1 MPDRVCIFVDGENF
15 RHSIVDLFSNFQNSD
30 YLPSSADWT
39 NFFDWI
45 VDQATDDGM
54 RVRTYWYVIETVDY
68 YPYSFPDARNN
79 TDRLLRLLSRSDEY
93 VNALSSL
100 EGEELILK
108 LEEVVGT
115 LKGRQSRMANRSNG
129 WRAVQDGISHRHRAV
144 EFRRAGAI
152 SYNLY
157 RQQLNREKAVDVKL
171 ATDMIMLRDIYD
183 VAVILSGDQDYVPA
197 VEVVKDSGKRVINVA
212 FRTRGGALL
221 PGGARRLNQVTDWSI
236 DIEYATLGPFL
247 GLR

>member
-15 RHSIVDLFSNFQNSD
+15 RHSIVNLFSNFQNSD
-30 YLPSSADWT
+30 YLPKSADWT

-45 VDQATDDGM
+45 VDQATNDGV
-54 RVRTYWYVIETVDY
+54 RVRTYWYVIDTVDF

-79 TDRLLRLLSRSDEY
+79 SDRLFRLLSGHEDYRREL
-93 VNALSSL
+93 NSL

-108 LEEVVGT
+108 MEEIVGA
-115 LKGRQSRMANRSNG
+115 LKGRQRRMTNRSGG
-129 WRAVQDGISHRHRAV
+129 WRAMQDGISQRHDAV

-152 SYNLY
+152 SYNLF
-157 RQQLNREKAVDVKL
+157 REQLNREKAVDVKL
-171 ATDMIMLRDIYD
+171 ASDMIILREIYD

-212 FRTRGGALL
+212 FRTRGGSLL

-236 DIEYATLGPFL
+236 DVRYEILGPFL